1 VVFTI
6 NVVVAAV
13 VPLMVTEEGIEQVGT
28 SDAPDG
34 ELVSAQL
41 TFTWPVKPPAGVTEI
56 TDVLPVIAPGATV
69 MLPLLVSAI
78 DGTAE
83 TFTVTVVLAV
93 AMPVAVAFTVNVYA
107 PLVVPVWVA
116 TVSVLLAAVVPLIDT
131 GVVTV
136 HVGVSVEPP
145 GELVIAQVRFTAPVN
160 PPTGLTLIAEVFPD
174 VAPAAKVSVPGF
186 APSDNPATGGVVV
199 TVIETTT
206 LDVIV
211 PVAASL
217 AVTVAEYTLAGVA
230 AVVAT
235 VSVDVAALVPVTVAA
250 GALQVIPAGDPVTA
264 QVKFTA
270 PVKPPVGVTVSVD
283 VVLFPTCTKSLPL
296 LLRIKLP
303 EGVTVTVTTWLV
315 AAA

>member
-1 VVFTI
+1 
-6 NVVVAAV
+6 
-13 VPLMVTEEGIEQVGT
+13 
-28 SDAPDG
+28 
-34 ELVSAQL
+34 
-41 TFTWPVKPPAGVTEI
+41 
-56 TDVLPVIAPGATV
+56 
-69 MLPLLVSAI
+69 
-78 DGTAE
+78 
-83 TFTVTVVLAV
+83 
-93 AMPVAVAFTVNVYA
+93 
-107 PLVVPVWVA
+107 
-116 TVSVLLAAVVPLIDT
+116 
-131 GVVTV
+131 
-136 HVGVSVEPP
+136 
-145 GELVIAQVRFTAPVN
+145 
-160 PPTGLTLIAEVFPD
+160 
-174 VAPAAKVSVPGF
+174 
-186 APSDNPATGGVVV
+186 
-199 TVIETTT
+199 VIETTT

>member
-211 PVAASL
+211 PVA
-217 AVTVAEYTLAGVA
+217 EYTLAGVA